1 MRKTRSINLKKLILQ
16 VFGVT
21 LFFSVM
27 YYSTNFF
34 PGKDFHSSLHL
45 RKDLDRISFFDAFY
59 YSLTTQTTVGYGDI
73 TARSIL
79 AKTLTCLQ
87 LMSLLYLA
95 SEVVVS

>member
-1 MRKTRSINLKKLILQ
+1 MGKIRKINLKKLVLQ

-21 LFFSVM
+21 LFFSVL
-27 YYSTNFF
+27 YFSTNFF
-34 PGKDFHSSLHL
+34 PGEDFHSSLHL

-87 LMSLLYLA
+87 LMSLLYFA
-95 SEVVVS
+95 SEVVS